1 MFMFL
6 SKKVAPIYILLGFFK
21 YSTSLTMRYLIIRII
36 MAIIIITDVYGA
48 NSYVPSTVLNP

>member
-36 MAIIIITDVYGA
+36 MAIIITDVYGA